1 MHRLIPLLLVA
12 AAPAAQPIVMQL
24 RQLQVQDARVARIAY
39 RLAIA
44 GKPLCAK
51 RITLTGMSLHSL
63 GQYGRGYQDAA
74 KTAFGLGR
82 YPVVLAVV
90 PGGAADRA
98 GMHEGDAVLAVN
110 GATQIEGFG
119 NAADMSAV
127 TKAQDAI
134 TGALRNPPALL
145 TVRRAG
151 ADRIVSL
158 SGATGCVSRVE
169 LVPGRKLNAK
179 ADGDIVQVTTAV
191 LSEAADDD
199 ELAFIIAHEM
209 AHNVLGHAARLD
221 ASGRSASKIR
231 ATEIEADRFGVRLM
245 KTAGYDPHAA
255 ARFWARFGK
264 KTGLGIFADGT
275 HQRTRD
281 RVALLEAEA
290 SAPAQ

>member
-1 MHRLIPLLLVA
+1 MLRLIPLLLVA
-12 AAPAAQPIVMQL
+12 AASTVQPIITQL
-24 RQLQVQDARVARIAY
+24 RQLQTQDARVARIAY

-51 RITLTGMSLHSL
+51 RINLTGMSLHSL
-63 GQYGRGYQDAA
+63 GQYGRGFQDAA
-74 KTAFGLGR
+74 KNAFGLGR

-98 GMHEGDAVLAVN
+98 GLHEGDAVLAVN

-119 NAADMSAV
+119 LFSDMSAV

-134 TGALRNPPALL
+134 AGALRNPPALV

-151 ADRIVSL
+151 VDRIASL
-158 SGATGCVSRVE
+158 TGVTGCVSRVE

-179 ADGDIVQVTTAV
+179 ADGDIVQLTTAV
-191 LSEAADDD
+191 LNEAADDD

-231 ATEIEADRFGVRLM
+231 ATEIEADRFGVHLM
-245 KTAGYDPHAA
+245 KTAGYNPHAA

-264 KTGLGIFADGT
+264 KTGSGIFSDGT
-275 HQRTRD
+275 HQRTSD

-290 SAPAQ
+290 NAPAQ